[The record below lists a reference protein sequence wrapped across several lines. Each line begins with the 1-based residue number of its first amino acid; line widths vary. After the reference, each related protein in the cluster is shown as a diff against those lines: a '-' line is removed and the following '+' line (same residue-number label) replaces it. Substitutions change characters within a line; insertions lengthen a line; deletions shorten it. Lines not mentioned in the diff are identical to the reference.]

1 MHFLSFTIL
10 VNKGASGRHLLPNHQ
25 NRYNAH
31 LASEMILQ
39 WVETALVLKQDPA
52 VSCSILQLKLI
63 TSEGIMAAAEQCWVG
78 LMKYSH
84 LHQHLALSWKSK
96 ETTKQAAL
104 YGLGFTNCAKYKQRN
119 AVWRAC
125 RAKTES
131 VWLMSILYPQD
142 DIMTIVYRYS
152 DMISNEWC
160 KEHKKISYCQFW
172 GWIKQDNFFGCE
184 KTKMGSMQN
193 NFLRLTQK
201 DIHQV

>member
-10 VNKGASGRHLLPNHQ
+10 VNKGASGRHLLPNHH

-39 WVETALVLKQDPA
+39 WAETALVLKQDPA
-52 VSCSILQLKLI
+52 VSCSTLQLKLI

-96 ETTKQAAL
+96 ETTKQVAL
-104 YGLGFTNCAKYKQRN
+104 YGLGVTNCAKYKQWN
-119 AVWRAC
+119 VVWRAC

-131 VWLMSILYPQD
+131 VWLMSILCW
-142 DIMTIVYRYS
+142 
-152 DMISNEWC
+152 NEGILLV
-160 KEHKKISYCQFW
+160 E
-172 GWIKQDNFFGCE
+172 
-184 KTKMGSMQN
+184 
-193 NFLRLTQK
+193 
-201 DIHQV
+201 